1 MNEME
6 LLREL
11 AQQTPLP
18 APAEL
23 DAARARL
30 LAAITTDPATY
41 ATALAEVT
49 IGQLDPPAGQLRPPA
64 PVLSAAKFMYGG
76 AISSAALLIAA
87 LPFIGDTH
95 GKVLGHRL
103 TPTLTITLG
112 TVSRPGPDRPVAV
125 DGAGDQPGQE
135 LGAHPVHGAVR
146 PRDAGAAV
154 GAGGDRQRW
163 RRAGALRR
171 TDLAVRPRR
180 GMDALAPGLQR
191 VLQVGQGGAVA
202 AAVAN
207 SRSLTAPTRSRQAMP
222 GFPAKPP
229 SAWPGSTG
237 RRRPLDPHGLPPSS
251 SAIASSCETAPGYL
265 QLVGEG

>member
-1 MNEME
+1 MNETE

-112 TVSRPGPDRPVAV
+112 TVAGLALIGLWLWMARATSQGKNWARILSTVLFALATLELLSALEGIGKDGVAQALFAGLTWLSGLAAVWMLWRPASSAFFKSAKAARSRPPSQIPGP
-125 DGAGDQPGQE
+125 
-135 LGAHPVHGAVR
+135 
-146 PRDAGAAV
+146 
-154 GAGGDRQRW
+154 
-163 RRAGALRR
+163 
-171 TDLAVRPRR
+171 
-180 GMDALAPGLQR
+180 
-191 VLQVGQGGAVA
+191 
-202 AAVAN
+202 
-207 SRSLTAPTRSRQAMP
+207 
-222 GFPAKPP
+222 
-229 SAWPGSTG
+229 
-237 RRRPLDPHGLPPSS
+237 
-251 SAIASSCETAPGYL
+251 
-265 QLVGEG
+265 